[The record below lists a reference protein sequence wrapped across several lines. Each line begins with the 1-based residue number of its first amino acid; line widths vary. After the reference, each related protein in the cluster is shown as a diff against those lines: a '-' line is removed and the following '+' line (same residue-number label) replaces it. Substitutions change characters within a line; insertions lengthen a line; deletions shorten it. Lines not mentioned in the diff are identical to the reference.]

1 MNYLEYQW
9 HMWGLGVA
17 SQLGMGEGEEGGEK
31 TIDSMFLPNPKAI
44 PFKTFPDRV
53 LLLRHSFCSF
63 ILYLF
68 LYLRE
73 ILFRKVLKTEK
84 KMAK

>member
-9 HMWGLGVA
+9 HTWALGVA
-17 SQLGMGEGEEGGEK
+17 SQLGMGEGGEK

-53 LLLRHSFCSF
+53 LLLRHSFLQFYSILVFVFKRDF
-63 ILYLF
+63 I
-68 LYLRE
+68 
-73 ILFRKVLKTEK
+73 
-84 KMAK
+84 